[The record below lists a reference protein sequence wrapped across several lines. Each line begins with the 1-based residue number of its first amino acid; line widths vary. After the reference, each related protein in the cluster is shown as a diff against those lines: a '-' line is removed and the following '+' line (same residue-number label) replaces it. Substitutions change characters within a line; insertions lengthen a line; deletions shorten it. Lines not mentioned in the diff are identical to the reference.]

1 MKVIRGVAN
10 AVLMVTL
17 IKPMARLTVGRW
29 RKRVQESPAAV
40 IGIPVQEL
48 FEAALV
54 EELAPA
60 VEALAPAVEELVP
73 IVEELETAPADD
85 IDVVEMVQTEAGRSF
100 IRVVLVAGVVIV
112 VTTAVAYGVA
122 DLIRRRREAEA
133 AERELVAV
141 PVETGEAEEL
151 EDVALEAIAEEG

>member
-1 MKVIRGVAN
+1 MRVVRGVAN

-29 RKRVQESPAAV
+29 RKQAQESPAAA
-40 IGIPVQEL
+40 IGIPMQEL

-60 VEALAPAVEELVP
+60 VEALAPEVG
-73 IVEELETAPADD
+73 ELEAALAED
-85 IDVVEMVQTEAGRSF
+85 IDVVELVQAEAGRSF
-100 IRVVLVAGVVIV
+100 VRLLLVGGLVIA
-112 VTTAVAYGVA
+112 VTTAAAYGIA
-122 DLIRRRREAEA
+122 ELIRRRREAEA

-141 PVETGEAEEL
+141 PVEGDEAEVLDEMS
-151 EDVALEAIAEEG
+151 LEALVEEG